1 MDVRVTVHLK
11 LMHHLKSTTLQYEI
25 EVKVKK
31 DKRKGAIL
39 GNRFKK
45 EQGSPKNKPLWLRHR
60 LEGDLLP

>member
-39 GNRFKK
+39 G
-45 EQGSPKNKPLWLRHR
+45 KPF
-60 LEGDLLP
+60 